1 MSEGKYVNLKPHIY
15 SDEEK
20 RYGDDL
26 LTPPSRYLLW
36 LHGQIAQVFQMYAA
50 GEKDPDIMRD
60 EDEIPIRSEDSPV
73 EQSTA
78 DADNTVIHH
87 DAVHEIVPFA
97 TDLAQALE
105 QHAWNSQWLVSN
117 MDSEVA
123 VEEDEEDEEDEWD
136 IDNAVDDFLR
146 QSHMICV

>member
-20 RYGDDL
+20 RVGDDL

-50 GEKDPDIMRD
+50 GEKDPDFMRD
-60 EDEIPIRSEDSPV
+60 EDEIPIRSEDFPV

-78 DADNTVIHH
+78 DADSTFIRH
-87 DAVHEIVPFA
+87 DAVHEIAPFA
-97 TDLAQALE
+97 IDLEQALE
-105 QHAWNSQWLVSN
+105 RRAWNSQWSVSN
-117 MDSEVA
+117 MGSEIA

-146 QSHMICV
+146 QSRMICV